1 MKVIITLLEKV
12 KVITLGKKVKVIIVK
27 SDYFVGGVEKS
38 LIEQVREIVEPGFTN
53 TELLPWMTAAA
64 AEEEIISFNEGSLV
78 SDEEG

>member
-1 MKVIITLLEKV
+1 M
-12 KVITLGKKVKVIIVK
+12 
-27 SDYFVGGVEKS
+27 EKS

-64 AEEEIISFNEGSLV
+64 AEQEMISFNEGSLV